1 MKRSGYRVDPAHRE
15 FEPWH
20 AHECEDMTRYVV
32 YGRSQE
38 LDGCIIE
45 YIISEMVGPGYFG
58 DATI

>member
-1 MKRSGYRVDPAHRE
+1 MASAP
-15 FEPWH
+15 
-20 AHECEDMTRYVV
+20 ECEDMTRYVV